1 VNPDFVTVGLKT
13 IESERLLN
21 RDYYAPEQRFGS
33 NAEVDGR
40 ADIYALGC
48 VFYELL
54 TSVPPVR
61 AHAPSLTLVSAALAP
76 FDPIWKR
83 MTEWDLRHRYQTV
96 EQALEDVSLAAGVVL
111 ATLRGA
117 AGFRNPDLQTM
128 LRLFRA
134 SNEMQREK
142 GIEIAVR
149 LGKAALPELH
159 SLLGHSRREVRN
171 AAAAALG
178 RVLDTSS
185 VPLLVA
191 ALYGNSDKA
200 STFRPAAD
208 TASDSLSHFPAE
220 ERLRAVGLIQRPV
233 RPEQVVTI

>member
-1 VNPDFVTVGLKT
+1 
-13 IESERLLN
+13 
-21 RDYYAPEQRFGS
+21 
-33 NAEVDGR
+33 
-40 ADIYALGC
+40 
-48 VFYELL
+48 
-54 TSVPPVR
+54 
-61 AHAPSLTLVSAALAP
+61 
-76 FDPIWKR
+76 

-233 RPEQVVTI
+233 RPEQVVTIVRGMAGSAPYDAVLALKSED